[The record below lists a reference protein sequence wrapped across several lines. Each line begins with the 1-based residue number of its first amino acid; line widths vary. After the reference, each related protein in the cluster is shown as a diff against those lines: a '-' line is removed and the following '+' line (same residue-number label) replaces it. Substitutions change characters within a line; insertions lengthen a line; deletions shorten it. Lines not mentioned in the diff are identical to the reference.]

1 MNLATTILLSA
12 LIQPPAPDQ
21 RECYDFDL
29 FNDAVAQGGGK
40 ITQTIET
47 PSFPT
52 VARMLI
58 VTLEGTKE
66 VFAATAQCVIV
77 PPVYIDTPDDMAPV
91 PFIEFVPLRQEG
103 VKG

>member
-1 MNLATTILLSA
+1 MSAIAAIFLAA

-21 RECYDFDL
+21 RECYDFEL

-40 ITQTIET
+40 ITET

-66 VFAATAQCVIV
+66 IFAATAQCVIV
-77 PPVYIDTPDDMAPV
+77 PPVYIDAPDDGKPV
-91 PFIEFVPLRQEG
+91 PFIKFVPLIQDGPRS
-103 VKG
+103 